1 MLKKSSLPGLGA
13 ALIVLLVA
21 MAPLSAWADSV
32 TQPLMVNKPPILA
45 ACAVVPD
52 GELNNIRGRYDTY
65 YFGMDIIINLTGSG
79 VPFTLAPHA
88 NMPPGTIFSPTGIS
102 FKDANV
108 TYQAGIGRQ
117 SIFQMVQVMGN
128 GKMVTGVVNL
138 DILIPRALRIG
149 GLGGIS
155 LPKGSLI
162 GLGF

>member
-1 MLKKSSLPGLGA
+1 MVKKSSLPSLGA

-32 TQPLMVNKPPILA
+32 TQPLMVNKPAILA
-45 ACAVVPD
+45 ACPLVSD

-79 VPFTLAPHA
+79 APFTLSPHP
-88 NMPPGTIFSPTGIS
+88 NMPAGTVLSPTGIS
-102 FKDANV
+102 FKDAYV
-108 TYQAGIGRQ
+108 AYQGGIGRQ
-117 SIFQMVQVMGN
+117 SIFQMVQVTGN

-138 DILIPRALRIG
+138 DILVPKSLLTG

-155 LPKGSLI
+155 LPKGSRI
-162 GLGF
+162 GLSL